1 MASISNPLF
10 STLIKSTDNKI
21 GDPGAKSLSDA
32 LKSNTTLT
40 ELNLRSGHKRNNTQ
54 MTLVNNPL
62 FSISIKSTVNNIGET
77 GATSLSDALKSN
89 TTLTE
94 LNLNSEHK
102 KKQHTNGI
110 HQQSTLFHSHS
121 NQQTTTFGTQEQH
134 H

>member
-1 MASISNPLF
+1 MTSISNPLF
-10 STLIKSTDNKI
+10 SILIKSTDNNI
-21 GDPGAKSLSDA
+21 GDPGAKSMSDA

-62 FSISIKSTVNNIGET
+62 FSISIKSTVNKIGDT

-94 LNLNSEHK
+94 LDLWGKNKRNNTQMTSID
-102 KKQHTNGI
+102 NP
-110 HQQSTLFHSHS
+110 LFSIFF
-121 NQQTTTFGTQEQH
+121 NQ
-134 H
+134 